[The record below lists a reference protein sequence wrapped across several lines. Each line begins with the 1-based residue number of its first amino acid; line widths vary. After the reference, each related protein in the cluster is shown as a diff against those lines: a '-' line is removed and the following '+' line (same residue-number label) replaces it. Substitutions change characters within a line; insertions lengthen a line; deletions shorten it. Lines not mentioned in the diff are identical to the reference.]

1 MANER
6 DLIATVADTVTAVK
20 TAVDGGKSDGVDFKA
35 VLTYLK
41 EKLDQTESDLDA
53 FAFFA
58 PETIK
63 TAKDADELAGYLK
76 KFTTAKKEVDEAR
89 KEVTRPLDSFKK
101 MVMGA
106 FKPTL
111 SRLDETTDEI
121 KAKLSAF
128 QVAEAQRVEAEKAEA
143 ERQYLE
149 DLATSENPEFVGIAS
164 VKGAEKV
171 SGVRTVKKT
180 VATVEDLPAFLAY
193 ALKNPEFLEF
203 VTVNESAL
211 GATLGKLGAVKVDG
225 VKVSEVVS
233 VSSR

>member
-1 MANER
+1 MNNDR

-20 TAVDGGKSDGVDFKA
+20 TAVDGGKSDPVDFKV
-35 VLTYLK
+35 VLTALK
-41 EKLDQTESDLDA
+41 DKLDKTESDLDA
-53 FAFFA
+53 YSFFA
-58 PETIK
+58 PETIQ

-76 KFTTAKKEVDEAR
+76 QFTTAKKDVDEAR

-121 KAKLSAF
+121 KAKLTAF

-149 DLATSENPEFVGIAS
+149 DVATSQNPEYVGMAP
-164 VKGAEKV
+164 VKEAEKV
-171 SGVRTVKKT
+171 SGVRTIKKT
-180 VATVEDLPAFLAY
+180 VATVEDLSAFLAF
-193 ALKNPEFLEF
+193 AIKNPEFLEF
-203 VTVNESAL
+203 VSVNESAL
-211 GATLGKLGAVKVDG
+211 GTTLGKLGAIKVDG
-225 VKVSEVVS
+225 VKVEEVIS